1 MNPKIHSLLKAFLFQ
16 FLIIIMFSSCTNLM
30 MKQYSDPIYD
40 KNPELGITAVPEV
53 MGSQYVNAFDR
64 YTEIIAPNGG
74 AIRIVAQNRITNE
87 QIVRARNILQHYLT
101 DVPGT
106 AYGSDKSEVA
116 NKMAENSAVLAL
128 LNFRDDGSNK
138 TRVPAQS
145 LYEEELPVEGHP
157 WYMENQYNEHRDAAF
172 EEILHMVHDYGIGVD
187 GRGGNPGALPAYQA
201 KIRGAQELAL
211 SNGLW
216 GIGMNPDE
224 GWLKELKA
232 ENSLTQEYLASVV
245 DSWYGLWGAWEDSSV
260 PESSERGMW
269 GFYIAKTRE
278 EVETE
283 DPQGAGIARMFLAD
297 SLSYNAR
304 IDSSLSGVFSLR
316 FDESLPYTHKSR
328 YLKDITLTGEL
339 DSSLRVNS
347 FDNDLTGN
355 SGINAVVFSGKESE
369 YTITKQNDLTVVT
382 DSIAGRDGVNTLRY
396 FEILEFTDGTV
407 MLE

>member
-1 MNPKIHSLLKAFLFQ
+1 MNPKMHSFLKTLFFL
-16 FLIIIMFSSCTNLM
+16 LIIITGLSSCKSPTQAQNN
-30 MKQYSDPIYD
+30 DIIYAKD
-40 KNPELGITAVPEV
+40 PELRITAVPEV
-53 MGSQYVNAFDR
+53 MGSRYVNAFDR

-106 AYGSDKSEVA
+106 LYGADKSQVA

-145 LYEEELPVEGHP
+145 LFEEELPVEGHP
-157 WYMENQYNEHRDAAF
+157 WYMDNQYNEHRDAAF

-187 GRGGNPGALPAYQA
+187 GKGGQAGAVPAYQA
-201 KIRGAQELAL
+201 LIRKAQESAL
-211 SNGLW
+211 TNNRW
-216 GIGMNPDE
+216 AIGMNPDE

-232 ENSLTQEYLASVV
+232 ENSLTQEYLASVI
-245 DSWYGLWGAWEDSSV
+245 DSWYGLWGAWNDSSV

-278 EVETE
+278 EVQSE
-283 DPQGAGIARMFLAD
+283 DPDGAAIAEMFFAD
-297 SLSYNAR
+297 YLNYNAR
-304 IDSSLSGVFSLR
+304 IDSSLSGTFSLQ
-316 FDESLPYTHKSR
+316 FDKSLLYTHKSR

-339 DSSLRVNS
+339 DSSVRVNS

-355 SGINAVVFSGKESE
+355 SGVNTALFSGKESE
-369 YTITKQNDLTVVT
+369 YTITKENGDSVVKDT
-382 DSIAGRDGVNTLRY
+382 IANRDGVNTLRS
-396 FEILEFTDGTV
+396 FEALKFSDRTVLLE
-407 MLE
+407 

>member
-1 MNPKIHSLLKAFLFQ
+1 M
-16 FLIIIMFSSCTNLM
+16 
-30 MKQYSDPIYD
+30 
-40 KNPELGITAVPEV
+40 
-53 MGSQYVNAFDR
+53 
-64 YTEIIAPNGG
+64 
-74 AIRIVAQNRITNE
+74 
-87 QIVRARNILQHYLT
+87 QHYLT

-106 AYGSDKSEVA
+106 AYGSDKSDVA

-145 LYEEELPVEGHP
+145 LFEEELPVEGHP

-201 KIRGAQELAL
+201 LIRGAQELAL
-211 SNGLW
+211 SNGIW
-216 GIGMNPDE
+216 AMGMNPDE

-245 DSWYGLWGAWEDSSV
+245 DSWYGLWGAWNDSSV

-283 DPQGAGIARMFLAD
+283 DPQGAGISRMFLAD

-369 YTITKQNDLTVVT
+369 YTITKQNGLTVVT

-396 FEILEFTDGTV
+396 FEMLEFTDGTV
-407 MLE
+407 MLK